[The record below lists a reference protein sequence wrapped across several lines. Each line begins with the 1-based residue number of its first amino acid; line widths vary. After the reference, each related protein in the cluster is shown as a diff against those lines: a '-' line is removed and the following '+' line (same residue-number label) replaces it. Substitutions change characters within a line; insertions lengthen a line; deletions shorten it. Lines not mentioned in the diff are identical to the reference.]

1 MMTSVQR
8 EAVDRL
14 GDVESKLVDLVDAY
28 ARRVYPAVLE
38 QHDAESVSS
47 PLGVWL
53 LLAACAS
60 AARGEDRNE
69 LERSLGC
76 SADEASELLAAFMA
90 APPRALKA
98 AMAVWVSI
106 ADSTQAVGEWARG
119 LPPEVETG
127 FMPTQDEADAW
138 AKRTTDGLIRAFPMD
153 IDESTRIVLTSALA
167 TKVSWSIPLDLVPAA
182 EHLGESS
189 PWHGRVQQLLW
200 DDRPELLA
208 RLVPTTA
215 AGVVA
220 VHHAAAV
227 EDVTVISVSA
237 EPGLPRAAV
246 LEAAHEIVA
255 LFRGEPSAPLACSLF
270 DLPVGPGHS
279 WDISET
285 EIPTGTA
292 GERIERID
300 GVSLPAWRAGSEL
313 DLKRSELFGSAAAL
327 DTMRQLI
334 GPRPD
339 DHTAAGQTAV
349 ASFTRF
355 GFEAAAITFFG
366 VACSATAPP
375 PETGLERTATLR
387 FDHPFA
393 AVAVAGR
400 PANLAGDEQ
409 SPNSF
414 AGLPLFTAWIDAPA
428 EAEDEDEDQLD

>member
-1 MMTSVQR
+1 
-8 EAVDRL
+8 
-14 GDVESKLVDLVDAY
+14 
-28 ARRVYPAVLE
+28 
-38 QHDAESVSS
+38 
-47 PLGVWL
+47 
-53 LLAACAS
+53 
-60 AARGEDRNE
+60 
-69 LERSLGC
+69 
-76 SADEASELLAAFMA
+76 
-90 APPRALKA
+90 
-98 AMAVWVSI
+98 MAVWVSI

-138 AKRTTDGLIRAFPMD
+138 AKRTTDGLIDAFPMN
-153 IDESTRIVLTSALA
+153 IDESTRTVLTSALA

-189 PWHGRVQQLLW
+189 PWHGQVERLLW

-208 RLVPTTA
+208 RLVHTSA

-220 VHHAAAV
+220 VHYAAAI
-227 EDVTVISVSA
+227 EGVTVISVSA
-237 EPGLPRAAV
+237 APSLPRAAV
-246 LEAAHEIVA
+246 LEAAHEVVA
-255 LFRGEPSAPLACSLF
+255 LFPGEPSALACLLF

-279 WDISET
+279 WDISEQA
-285 EIPTGTA
+285 IPTWTA
-292 GERIERID
+292 GERIERIV

-313 DLKRSELFGSAAAL
+313 DLKRSDLFGSAAAL
-327 DTMRQLI
+327 NTMRQLI

-339 DHTAAGQTAV
+339 DRTAAGQTAV

-366 VACSATAPP
+366 VACAGFAPP

-387 FDHPFA
+387 FDHPYA

-409 SPNSF
+409 SEQSANSF
-414 AGLPLFTAWIDAPA
+414 AGLPLFTAWIAAPA
-428 EAEDEDEDQLD
+428 EAEDEDQLD

>member
-1 MMTSVQR
+1 MASMER
-8 EAVDRL
+8 EVVDRL
-14 GDVESKLVDLVDAY
+14 GDIERKLVDLVDAY
-28 ARRVYPAVLE
+28 ARRLYPAVLE

-60 AARGEDRNE
+60 AARGEHRHE

-76 SADEASELLAAFMA
+76 SADEASELLATFMA
-90 APPRALKA
+90 APPNALKA
-98 AMAVWVSI
+98 AMAVWVRI
-106 ADSTQAVGEWARG
+106 ADSTQAVGKWGRE

-127 FMPTQDEADAW
+127 FMPTQHETDAW
-138 AKRTTDGLIRAFPMD
+138 AKRTTDGLIDAFPTD
-153 IDESTRIVLTSALA
+153 IDETTRIVLASALA
-167 TKVSWSIPLDLVPAA
+167 TKVSWSIALDVVPAA

-189 PWHGRVQQLLW
+189 PWHGRVQHLLW

-208 RLVPTTA
+208 RIMHTSA

-220 VHHAAAV
+220 VHYAAAV

-237 EPGLPRAAV
+237 QPRLPRAAV

-255 LFRGEPSAPLACSLF
+255 LLREEPSAPLGGSLF

-279 WDISET
+279 WNVSEK
-285 EIPTGTA
+285 EIPTWTA

-300 GVSLPAWRAGSEL
+300 GVSLPAWRAESKL
-313 DLKRSELFGSAAAL
+313 DLKQSDLFGSAAAL
-327 DTMRQLI
+327 NTMRQLI

-339 DHTAAGQTAV
+339 DQTAAGQAAV

-366 VACSATAPP
+366 VASSLPAPP

-387 FDHPFA
+387 FDHPYG

-400 PANLAGDEQ
+400 PTNLAGDEQ
-409 SPNSF
+409 SANSF

-428 EAEDEDEDQLD
+428 ETEDEDQLD